1 MYTKNQS
8 HMMYG
13 SWDIKCKVQ
22 RFFVI
27 LGHCFCPLTL
37 QQPKKS
43 KFWKNK
49 KMHEDIIILHLCT
62 TNENHDWCMVPD
74 ISSKTDRQVFVILD
88 YFLPFYSLTM
98 QKIKILRK
106 WEKLLEILSFT
117 QVYRKWQSYDIWF
130 LRYQLQQTDF
140 FCHLWP
146 FFSFYAPNSPKD
158 ENIKKLKN
166 TPGDIIISHKCTK
179 NHDHMLYCPWDMAHD
194 AYNCCFSFWAIFS
207 PFTPLPL
214 PLTAQKTK
222 FQKNEIMHI
231 STYIIMLYMCTKNY
245 D

>member
-1 MYTKNQS
+1 
-8 HMMYG
+8 MYG

-22 RFFVI
+22 RFLSFWAIVFALWPSSNPKNQNFEKIKKCMKI
-27 LGHCFCPLTL
+27 LLFYTC
-37 QQPKKS
+37 
-43 KFWKNK
+43 
-49 KMHEDIIILHLCT
+49 
-62 TNENHDWCMVPD
+62 VPQMTIMID
-74 ISSKTDRQVFVILD
+74 VWFLIYQARQTEVFVILD

-98 QKIKILRK
+98 QKIKSLRK

-146 FFSFYAPNSPKD
+146 FFSFYALNSPKD
-158 ENIKKLKN
+158 ENIKKMKN

-194 AYNCCFSFWAIFS
+194 ACNCCFSFWAIFS

-222 FQKNEIMHI
+222 FQKNEIMYI